1 MLWLSNALICIFF
14 YFIFTWA
21 YCTQVGFLVVFTSAT
36 CKCTRFLFCLF
47 VQVLNAQ
54 VFFVLQ
60 HAFSLQ

>member
-1 MLWLSNALICIFF
+1 MHLFVYVCTLFF
-14 YFIFTWA
+14 LHGLTVHKWQTHKIS
-21 YCTQVGFLVVFTSAT
+21 VFCTSAT
-36 CKCTRFLFCLF
+36 CKCTIFLFCLF